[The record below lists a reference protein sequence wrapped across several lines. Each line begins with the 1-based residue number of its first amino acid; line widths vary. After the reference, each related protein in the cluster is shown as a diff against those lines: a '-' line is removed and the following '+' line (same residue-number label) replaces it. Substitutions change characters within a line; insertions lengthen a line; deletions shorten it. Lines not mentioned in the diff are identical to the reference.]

1 MRLQLINIINIIHYW
16 PEKDAYVDAR
26 GTRLIYLTPY
36 TTYGGMIQVNV
47 ETLAIAEAALLLPAA
62 EMMLHVA
69 V

>member
-16 PEKDAYVDAR
+16 PEKDVDAR